1 MLRQLAPDLWIA
13 DQPLRF
19 FGIELGARMTVVR
32 LPGSR
37 LLLHSPIAHSRELA
51 DQVEGLGS
59 PAFLLAPN
67 RFHHL
72 YVHDWQVAYP
82 TCSLYVAP
90 GVDTKRPEL
99 TVSGILGESP
109 LPDWSEVLDQT
120 CVGGFP
126 LTNEVVFFHK
136 PSGTLIATDLVFNVG
151 PRSPVL
157 TRFAFRV
164 AGAYGRPSCTVLER
178 LLLRDRAALHLSLA
192 RILAWPISRM
202 VVAHGEVVEADGRTA
217 LAEAYSWLLG

>member
-32 LPGSR
+32 LSGSR
-37 LLLHSPIAHSRELA
+37 LLLHSPIAYSRKLA
-51 DQVEGLGS
+51 DQVESLGA
-59 PAFLLAPN
+59 PTLLFAPN

-72 YVHDWQVAYP
+72 YVHDWQLAYP

-90 GVDTKRPEL
+90 GVDTKRPDL

-109 LPDWSEVLDQT
+109 RPEWSEVLDQIRID
-120 CVGGFP
+120 GFP

-136 PSGTLIATDLVFNVG
+136 PSGTLIATDLLFNVG
-151 PRSPVL
+151 PRSPGL
-157 TRFAFRV
+157 TRFVFRLM
-164 AGAYGRPSCTVLER
+164 GAYGHPSCTVLER
-178 LLLRDRAALHLSLA
+178 LLIRDRAALRLSLA
-192 RILAWPISRM
+192 RILVWPISRI
-202 VVAHGEVVEADGRTA
+202 VLAHGKVVEADGRTA